1 MGSEI
6 PRVQERSHFVRS
18 WASPLGW
25 HRVPRAP
32 PRKLALC
39 FFVVVVASTCGLCL
53 PVQVFFFFFFPI
65 RTVWYV

>member
-18 WASPLGW
+18 WASPIGMAQGSTC
-25 HRVPRAP
+25 R

-39 FFVVVVASTCGLCL
+39 FFVVVASTCGLCL
-53 PVQVFFFFFFPI
+53 PVQVFFFFFPI
-65 RTVWYV
+65 CTVWHV